1 MLLNNAYF
9 SHLRGAS
16 IYYAEK
22 IKNISANGKRSR
34 PTIDLN
40 VKVDIYTLQN
50 RFDKVALA
58 YENEK
63 LYFKELVSKA
73 KDRPQNHFLEV
84 LDALS
89 LLKTVFNAY
98 LNLDDD
104 YHCEEVYQIANQ
116 LSDAINE
123 VNLLSNYNL
132 LSKDFTLLTLEYYH
146 NCSIIDF
153 YKALSTLNQ
162 IDALKNKYPN
172 LSTEL
177 IRNHVYEWKTS
188 LFIELGQIDSAQF
201 YIKQLEKIPQ
211 FIELQKVWLY

>member
-22 IKNISANGKRSR
+22 IKNISANGKRFR
-34 PTIDLN
+34 LTIELN

-63 LYFKELVSKA
+63 LYFKDLVSKA
-73 KDRPQNHFLEV
+73 KDQPQNHFLEV

-132 LSKDFTLLTLEYYH
+132 LSKDFTLL
-146 NCSIIDF
+146 
-153 YKALSTLNQ
+153 
-162 IDALKNKYPN
+162 KNMIFEIKFN
-172 LSTEL
+172 
-177 IRNHVYEWKTS
+177 KTT
-188 LFIELGQIDSAQF
+188 IEV
-201 YIKQLEKIPQ
+201 E
-211 FIELQKVWLY
+211 

>member
-1 MLLNNAYF
+1 M
-9 SHLRGAS
+9 
-16 IYYAEK
+16 
-22 IKNISANGKRSR
+22 
-34 PTIDLN
+34 
-40 VKVDIYTLQN
+40 
-50 RFDKVALA
+50 
-58 YENEK
+58 
-63 LYFKELVSKA
+63 
-73 KDRPQNHFLEV
+73 
-84 LDALS
+84 
-89 LLKTVFNAY
+89 
-98 LNLDDD
+98 NLDDD

-123 VNLLSNYNL
+123 VNLLSKYNS

-162 IDALKNKYPN
+162 IDALNNKYPN
-172 LSTEL
+172 LSKEL